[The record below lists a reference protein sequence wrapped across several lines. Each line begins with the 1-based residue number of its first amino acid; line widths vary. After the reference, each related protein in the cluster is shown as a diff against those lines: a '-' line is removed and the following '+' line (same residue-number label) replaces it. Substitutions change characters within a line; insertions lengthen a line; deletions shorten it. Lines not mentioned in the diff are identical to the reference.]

1 MDVLVALVAGI
12 AGTVAAAALIM
23 LAIGVI
29 SEFLNALVAK
39 FERKNDD

>member
-1 MDVLVALVAGI
+1 MDVLVGLVAGI
-12 AGTVAAAALIM
+12 AGTIAAAALIM

-29 SEFLNALVAK
+29 SEFLNALVAA

>member
-29 SEFLNALVAK
+29 SEFLNTLVATL
-39 FERKNDD
+39 ERKNDD

>member
-29 SEFLNALVAK
+29 SEFLNTLVAT

>member
-12 AGTVAAAALIM
+12 AGTIATAALIM
-23 LAIGVI
+23 FAIGVI
-29 SEFLNALVAK
+29 SEFLNTLVAA

>member
-29 SEFLNALVAK
+29 SEFLNTLVAS

>member
-1 MDVLVALVAGI
+1 MDTMIAVVAGI
-12 AGTVAAAALIM
+12 TGTVTAAALLM

-29 SEFLNALVAK
+29 SEFLNALVAA

>member
-29 SEFLNALVAK
+29 SEFLNALVAT

>member
-12 AGTVAAAALIM
+12 AGTIAAAALIM

-29 SEFLNALVAK
+29 SELLNALVAA